1 MAITPRKLAETGEEN
16 RHRHQR
22 LERSLRPVFK
32 RRKRSGT
39 ELHHLSGLSHSR
51 RKKDNY
57 AAANFSEGHYLQVE
71 VAARTAA
78 SKQPELAQKFLQ
90 FMVSPAFQNAIPTGN
105 WMYPVANVTL
115 PAGFEQLTKPA
126 TTLEFTPAEVAA
138 QRQAWISEWQRAVS
152 R

>member
-1 MAITPRKLAETGEEN
+1 M
-16 RHRHQR
+16 
-22 LERSLRPVFK
+22 
-32 RRKRSGT
+32 
-39 ELHHLSGLSHSR
+39 
-51 RKKDNY
+51 
-57 AAANFSEGHYLQVE
+57 E

-115 PAGFEQLTKPA
+115 PAGFEKLTKPA

-138 QRQAWISEWQRAVS
+138 QRQAWISEWQRAVG